1 MGENQ
6 RMPPPTVGRKNGSDH
21 PWAVNV
27 AGVEKDRAHQA
38 QLLIERE
45 TDLLVQLDKLV
56 AADALVGVR
65 IPGTDISIFKAA
77 DGVNA
82 TQVELFING

>member
-6 RMPPPTVGRKNGSDH
+6 RMPAAHRGPQKWLRH

-38 QLLIERE
+38 QLLIEGE

-56 AADALVGVR
+56 AADALVGDSDH
-65 IPGTDISIFKAA
+65 GD
-77 DGVNA
+77 
-82 TQVELFING
+82 